1 MRRLVSAIVA
11 VMMVIAVYGAA
22 VVWHLQSEKS
32 SVSFNIKNFGRKVD
46 GTFGGMK
53 ADIKFDEKNPEQ
65 SKINASI
72 QVNTINTGIK
82 KRDKDLMSENYF
94 NEAKYPAI
102 DFKSTSVS
110 KADNGYLAKG
120 NLTMKGVT
128 KEIAIPFTF
137 DNMGDHGEFKGTLSL
152 DRRDYQVGGKTK
164 IMGDRVDIEIKA
176 DVYK

>member
-1 MRRLVSAIVA
+1 
-11 VMMVIAVYGAA
+11 
-22 VVWHLQSEKS
+22 
-32 SVSFNIKNFGRKVD
+32 
-46 GTFGGMK
+46 
-53 ADIKFDEKNPEQ
+53 
-65 SKINASI
+65 
-72 QVNTINTGIK
+72 
-82 KRDKDLMSENYF
+82 MSENYF